1 MKVAGIPPIEA
12 ALSGNKVIG
21 YVGGGGSEY
30 WKKPIFIKVEN
41 GEIEDFA
48 KKIIKSI
55 KSYKNNWI
63 KDTRKNR
70 LQLSNY
76 YSKESE
82 KESMILLSNKILK
95 FYN

>member
-1 MKVAGIPPIEA
+1 
-12 ALSGNKVIG
+12 LS
-21 YVGGGGSEY
+21 
-30 WKKPIFIKVEN
+30 
-41 GEIEDFA
+41 

-63 KDTRKNR
+63 RDTKKNR